1 MMMTR
6 IFALTAL
13 FALSGIAQA
22 QSTTP
27 AAPAA
32 SPPSVAPATTPA
44 PAPRLHYVTLTVPQ
58 GEIVIALEVERAP
71 VSAANFLRYVDARR
85 FDGIPFYRAMNM
97 GQGNGLIQGGIRV
110 GGRSFAPIA
119 HETTTQTGLSHTDGA
134 ISWARLTPGTAT
146 SDFFIISGNMTGLDA
161 QPTAAGDNAGFAV
174 FGHVVRGMDIVRGIL
189 NAPTDPN
196 IGPAVM
202 RGQMLANPVL
212 IRTARRSAVLP
223 PETTAPATQ
232 EAQPATPQRP

>member
-1 MMMTR
+1 MNMKTR
-6 IFALTAL
+6 ILAMTAALAT
-13 FALSGIAQA
+13 SSIAQA
-22 QSTTP
+22 QTTTP
-27 AAPAA
+27 TAPAT
-32 SPPSVAPATTPA
+32 PVLEAPATSLATTPA
-44 PAPRLHYVTLTVPQ
+44 PAPRLQYVTLTVPQ

-85 FDGIPFYRAMNM
+85 FDAIPFYRAMNM
-97 GQGNGLIQGGIRV
+97 AGGNGLVQAGIRV

-119 HETTTQTGLSHTDGA
+119 HETTTQTGLSHPDGA

-146 SDFFIISGNMTGLDA
+146 SDFFIIVGNMTGLDA

-174 FGHVVRGMDIVRGIL
+174 FGHVVRGMDIVRTIL
-189 NAPTDPN
+189 AAPTDPN

-212 IRTARRSAVLP
+212 IRTARRSATPSAEPV
-223 PETTAPATQ
+223 
-232 EAQPATPQRP
+232 ATPNPR